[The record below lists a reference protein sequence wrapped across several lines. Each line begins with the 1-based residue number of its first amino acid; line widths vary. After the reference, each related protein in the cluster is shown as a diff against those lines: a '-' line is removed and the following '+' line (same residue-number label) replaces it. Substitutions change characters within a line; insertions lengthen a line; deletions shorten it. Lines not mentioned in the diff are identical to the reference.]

1 MGKKRK
7 KPFSRPRKNT
17 INLDKVRDTSS
28 TAEEERLSTYYQ
40 GEYKDSEK
48 VSAPFRG
55 EKGKPE
61 SEAII
66 SYRVIGL
73 IVAIVGIVGT
83 AIWVVS
89 GMNSDVNNVKD
100 GLKTVKEKTEKLAE
114 SFVSQEVRITNID
127 KNLGE
132 INSEIRELNN
142 KIYES
147 LE

>member
-1 MGKKRK
+1 M
-7 KPFSRPRKNT
+7 
-17 INLDKVRDTSS
+17 
-28 TAEEERLSTYYQ
+28 
-40 GEYKDSEK
+40 
-48 VSAPFRG
+48 
-55 EKGKPE
+55 
-61 SEAII
+61 
-66 SYRVIGL
+66 
-73 IVAIVGIVGT
+73 GT